1 MMRASGTLF
10 GLSPVDDPD
19 VVVIGLPFDMGAHPT
34 RVGARGGPA
43 HIRNHSLLVAEH
55 GRDYGINPL
64 AALRIADLGDVDCV
78 PGDVETSYARIEA
91 ALDSVTAFPIT
102 LGGDGAV
109 TLPGL
114 RAAARKHP
122 DLVVLHFDAH
132 SDAYGD
138 GDGFTNGNPFVHA
151 ATDGLVDP
159 TRSFHIGVR
168 DTALNG
174 LPGRLDRAKEL
185 GYHLLPVGEIGLG
198 FVEVVR
204 GAPVYV
210 CWDMDVFDPS
220 VAPGV
225 VTPAWGGLTVREGL
239 GLIRALKDLDLVALD
254 VNALSP
260 PHDLGGQTGALAAH
274 VILEFLLLLCQRAS

>member
-1 MMRASGTLF
+1 M
-10 GLSPVDDPD
+10 
-19 VVVIGLPFDMGAHPT
+19 
-34 RVGARGGPA
+34 
-43 HIRNHSLLVAEH
+43 
-55 GRDYGINPL
+55 
-64 AALRIADLGDVDCV
+64 
-78 PGDVETSYARIEA
+78 
-91 ALDSVTAFPIT
+91 
-102 LGGDGAV
+102 
-109 TLPGL
+109 
-114 RAAARKHP
+114 
-122 DLVVLHFDAH
+122 VLHFDAH

-151 ATDGLVDP
+151 ATDGLVDAA
-159 TRSFHIGVR
+159 RSFHIGVR

-185 GYHLLPVGEIGLG
+185 GYQLLPVGEIGLG